1 MNLFGNIQP
10 NIFYL
15 RNVPVKIFKTIIKEK
30 VMNSF
35 IQANLRN
42 NTRTDNNM
50 PTNSTSGKAL
60 LDLLFLCGAS
70 RNMSEPDIVTLFNEA
85 YQEDP
90 LAALRILFY
99 ARDIEKGL
107 GERRF
112 FRVVTKWLGDNPNNL
127 NNLLKEENFT
137 KNIVRIDDLIYLV
150 NHFIENK
157 KYESADKI
165 LNFLFSL
172 MENKTLSAIV
182 AKWMPR
188 KKSQY
193 KKVVKYMRSHGF
205 INSYSSYRH
214 KIVSMSNTVEQKMSA
229 NEWNSIKLENV
240 PSLALKKYKKAF
252 ERHGLLK
259 SYIEKV
265 VKGEAV
271 LHAKRL
277 FPYQIVK
284 EILNDRVYKYP
295 LNDTNRQLL
304 NEQWKRL
311 QELDDLPKEF
321 RVMPV
326 IDTSG
331 SMTLNYSLPL
341 SIALGI
347 GLFMAEN
354 NPNPEFRNYF
364 ITFSDRPEFQKIMG
378 VDIVEKVKNAMN
390 APWGMNTNLEAVF
403 EMILRKAVD
412 GRVPENEMPTTIVI
426 ISDMEFDNCIYNP
439 SDNAIEMINRKYKS
453 AGYSLPNVVFWNV
466 NGRLGNIPAQL
477 NDKGVLLVSG
487 ASQNVINFILKKGY
501 ENMMSLVYEIVDN
514 PRYKHININ

>member
-1 MNLFGNIQP
+1 
-10 NIFYL
+10 
-15 RNVPVKIFKTIIKEK
+15 
-30 VMNSF
+30 MNSF

-321 RVMPV
+321 RAIPV
-326 IDTSG
+326 IDVSG
-331 SMTLNYSLPL
+331 SMTSPANTPI

-347 GLFMAEN
+347 GIFMAEN
-354 NPNPEFRNYF
+354 NPNEEFRNYF
-364 ITFSDRPEFQKIMG
+364 VTFSESPKFQKIFG
-378 VDIVEKVKNAMN
+378 VDITEKVKNALS
-390 APWGMNTNLEAVF
+390 ADWGMNTNLEAVF
-403 EMILRKAVD
+403 ELILAKAVD
-412 GRVPENEMPTTIVI
+412 SKVPENEMPTHIVI
-426 ISDMEFDNCIYNP
+426 ISDMEFDSCTQNP
-439 SDNAIEMINRKYKS
+439 NHNALEMIRHQYTA
-453 AGYSLPNVVFWNV
+453 AGYEMPTVVFFNV
-466 NGRLGNIPAQL
+466 NGRINNVPAQL
-477 NDKGVLLVSG
+477 NDQGVILVSG
-487 ASQNVINFILKKGY
+487 ASQNAINFVLKKGY
-501 ENMMSLVYEIVDN
+501 ADMMGLVNEVVN
-514 PRYKHININ
+514 NERYQHIID